1 VERPGIHLGV
11 WRADG
16 DGNPMPQTEH
26 GTHETAAATANS
38 LAVWGATRTIP
49 GYCFVLEVVAPGLL
63 VIKHRSGG
71 PGSGKFV
78 NDAVLEGDEV
88 KVLDPQATDFA
99 GSPPLVKALLG
110 LEAPN
115 PAREPLN
122 VLLQLAVSMRAHARG
137 GSMLVVPAG
146 SVAWRESIVRPISY
160 GVTPPFAELGRLLR
174 DGNGEPSDRRR
185 QDALRHAVD
194 AIAGLT
200 AVDGA
205 TIISDAYD
213 LLAFGAKITRR
224 DVAAQVERV
233 VSAEPIKG
241 AVARVVSPSELGGT
255 RHISAAQFTQDQ
267 HDSIALVASQDGRF
281 TIFAWSPADEMVHA
295 HRVEALLL

>member
-1 VERPGIHLGV
+1 
-11 WRADG
+11 
-16 DGNPMPQTEH
+16 
-26 GTHETAAATANS
+26 
-38 LAVWGATRTIP
+38 
-49 GYCFVLEVVAPGLL
+49 
-63 VIKHRSGG
+63 
-71 PGSGKFV
+71 
-78 NDAVLEGDEV
+78 
-88 KVLDPQATDFA
+88 
-99 GSPPLVKALLG
+99 
-110 LEAPN
+110 
-115 PAREPLN
+115 AREPLN

-146 SVAWRESIVRPISY
+146 SVDWKESIVRPISY